1 MVNRAEENV
10 ATDSSEDENC
20 SSKVGQHDGGF
31 GEVLCLKSVHPRKPD
46 KRSPCEVEPKVVM
59 ADVNSAQIPIL
70 VDEEIHNVNG
80 VKEGCYQNGVCDIAM
95 NLILVCNEGEVT
107 REY

>member
-1 MVNRAEENV
+1 
-10 ATDSSEDENC
+10 
-20 SSKVGQHDGGF
+20 
-31 GEVLCLKSVHPRKPD
+31 
-46 KRSPCEVEPKVVM
+46 M